1 MTDLELA
8 ERCIRGENDA
18 WHEFVEH
25 YRPILYAAA
34 RTICGEESAARELAD
49 SLWAD
54 LYGLEEREGGRRSLL
69 VYFQGRSS
77 LATWLRA
84 VVARRHVDRWRET
97 RRTESLD
104 AREEREPAVDPR
116 GDPGDV
122 DPDRARYLLLVRTAL
137 AAALASLAPR
147 DRLRL
152 VAYHLDGRTLA
163 DIGQSFGE
171 HESTVSRKLDK
182 TRHGI
187 RRAVEREL
195 RKRHGLGA
203 EQIAACFEHATTEWP
218 FALDELAGRGQS

>member
-8 ERCIRGENDA
+8 ERCIRGEDAA

-34 RTICGEESAARELAD
+34 RTVCGDEAAARELAD

-54 LYGLEEREGGRRSLL
+54 LYGLQERSGTRRSLL
-69 VYFQGRSS
+69 TYFQGRSS

-84 VVARRHVDRWRET
+84 VVARRHVDRWREA

-104 AREEREPAVDPR
+104 VREEHEPAVDPR
-116 GDPGDV
+116 GHPGETDPE
-122 DPDRARYLLLVRTAL
+122 RARYLLLVRTAL
-137 AAALASLAPR
+137 AAALSGLDPR

-163 DIGQSFGE
+163 EIGRTFGE

-182 TRHGI
+182 TRRGI

-195 RKRHGLGA
+195 GKRHGLDA
-203 EQIAACFEHATTEWP
+203 EQIGACFEHATEEWP
-218 FALDELAGRGQS
+218 FALDEPGGGGQS